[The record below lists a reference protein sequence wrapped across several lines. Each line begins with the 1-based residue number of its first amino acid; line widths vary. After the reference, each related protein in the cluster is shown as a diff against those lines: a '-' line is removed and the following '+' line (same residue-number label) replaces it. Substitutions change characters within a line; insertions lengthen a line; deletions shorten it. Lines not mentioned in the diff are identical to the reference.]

1 MVVGGFERDGGIGLD
16 LKNNEAVVGF
26 NLKINEVVVQTR
38 WWWLTVT
45 ENIDSA
51 GEGWW

>member
-1 MVVGGFERDGGIGLD
+1 MGYIGSSCSVMVVGGFERDGGIGLD

-38 WWWLTVT
+38 
-45 ENIDSA
+45 
-51 GEGWW
+51 